1 MTSDTFFSRATMMA
15 ARAIAIAVALA
26 YPARAEFPPEGAVP
40 DPNNASIATGDY
52 PSPTRDGV
60 ALHTVFYFDCGT
72 RNWVG
77 VSVKVP
83 SGVQN
88 SPAEAAGPGRKY
100 PPGPPT
106 GSKRDATDPNRAY
119 NKSTGQN
126 FAFRDGNWIDTK
138 TGKLLKAPKLC
149 PDSGSTGGNA
159 LKQAGEQRRIQNQP
173 VSPADD
179 KPDHLP
185 AAPEFIPG
193 QLPTS
198 RP

>member
-1 MTSDTFFSRATMMA
+1 MTSDTYCSRATVWV
-15 ARAIAIAVALA
+15 ARAIAVAVALA
-26 YPARAEFPPEGAVP
+26 YPARAEFPPEGAIP

-77 VSVKVP
+77 VSVKVS

-106 GSKRDATDPNRAY
+106 GSKRDSADPNHAY

-126 FAFRDGNWIDTK
+126 FAFRDGNWIDLK
-138 TGKLLKAPKLC
+138 TGKLVMAPKLC
-149 PDSGSTGGNA
+149 PDTAGSVGGNT
-159 LKQAGEQRRIQNQP
+159 LRQSGDHGQNQP
-173 VSPADD
+173 APPVDD

-185 AAPEFIPG
+185 DAPKFVPG